1 MKEDKAARIPKKK
14 AKELLSR
21 IAEAVGLRLVEMPE
35 DARYKKHWCFS
46 NGASRFTCNYF
57 SLGEMLR
64 VVLGLGEFS
73 RCPGTWDALPGEK
86 TRYLNPFC
94 GLSLE
99 ELELKLDILE
109 PKKCCSGKSN
119 FSAHV
124 AGSL

>member
-1 MKEDKAARIPKKK
+1 MTKKRK

-35 DARYKKHWCFS
+35 DAWYKKHWCFS
-46 NGASRFTCNYF
+46 NGKSRFSNNYF
-57 SLGEMLR
+57 SLEEMLK
-64 VVLGLGEFS
+64 VVLGVGEFS
-73 RCPGTWDALPGEK
+73 RCPGTWDAAPGEK
-86 TRYLNPFC
+86 TRYKNPFH

-99 ELELKLDILE
+99 ELEVKLDILE

-119 FSAHV
+119 FSALG